1 MRRLLLAT
9 SALVSVSYALP
20 VYAQTAEAEARDTD
34 VITVTARKR
43 EESLLNV
50 PVPVSVATQAQ
61 LEREQI
67 RGVDDLQ
74 RITPALEVSQT
85 AGGEANGGARIRG
98 LGTGVFNASV
108 SPSVAFVIDD
118 VSQGNISFPLLFDM
132 AQVEVLRGPQG
143 TLFGQG
149 ASAGVI
155 KIATVNPTFD
165 RVKVNGGF
173 EFADKGTAGSEF
185 GNQVFSAGVNL
196 PLGDKVALRVAG
208 QYQRETGLQ
217 RNTFTNRDN
226 KITDFG
232 IRAKLLFEPSDGTKI
247 RLSAEY
253 AKRIDDAWN
262 FFTAILPGTDA
273 AVNAQYAAC
282 GVTPSLRAEQYCSEF
297 PGYETKTIFGASLRI
312 EQELSDNLDLIS
324 ITSYRQRRFRT
335 DSVDYTRRVGAN
347 SANRENIQT
356 FSKQLSQEI
365 NLNYKGEGF
374 DVIVGGIYQH
384 FTSLSSPTISGPFNQ
399 TTPGNRIGFSVCPYG
414 GNFRIPVPFPPGRGS
429 VLTNTGCIPFVFG
442 FTNGIPNPTVRFEL
456 DDTKNST
463 AAIFAD
469 ATVNLSDKLDVFG
482 GLRYS
487 HFENTTGVAYDSLT
501 PTSSGSI
508 KDNNVSGRLGL
519 SYKASSTTSFYAS
532 AARGYKPPAT
542 VIALNNPLPKFLKP
556 EESTAF
562 ELGGRVQVGRVL
574 LSGNIFHTKVKNFQ
588 AQSQELVAGQLLST
602 AKNIDAI
609 TSYGFEIG
617 ANGKVSDN
625 LTINVGYQF
634 NKATYAAGV
643 CGNDDLDVAPA
654 NGVCDGNLGGQQ
666 VRNAPKHKLTLSG
679 EYSVPVSSSLEMFA
693 TGNVVYKSA
702 VRVEDYA
709 SPLYTYK
716 AHELVNVGFGIR
728 DANGAWNVSLFA
740 RNLTKEREPVAYLGT
755 PVEGLRAWPGAGR
768 TARIIGIT
776 GNFTY

>member
-1 MRRLLLAT
+1 MRHFLLITTALA
-9 SALVSVSYALP
+9 SMSMAVPAF
-20 VYAQTAEAEARDTD
+20 AQAAAEDGASDNDAI
-34 VITVTARKR
+34 VVTARKR

-50 PVPVSVATQAQ
+50 PIPVTVATQAQ
-61 LEREQI
+61 LEREQV

-85 AGGEANGGARIRG
+85 SGGEANGGARIRG

-165 RVKVNGGF
+165 GFKVNGGF
-173 EFADKGTAGSEF
+173 ELADKGTAGSEF
-185 GNQVFSAGVNL
+185 GNQVFFAGVNV
-196 PLGDKVALRVAG
+196 PLGDTVALRIAG

-232 IRAKLLFEPSDGTKI
+232 LRAKLLFEPSDQTSI

-253 AKRIDDAWN
+253 AKRTDDAWN
-262 FFTAILPGTDA
+262 FFTVILPGTDA
-273 AVNAQYAAC
+273 AVRAQYAAC

-297 PGYETKTIFGASLRI
+297 PGYETKTIFGASMRI
-312 EQELSDNLDLIS
+312 QQELSDNLDLIS
-324 ITSYRQRRFRT
+324 ITSYRQRRFKT
-335 DSVDYTRRVGAN
+335 DSVDYTRRVGAP

-356 FSKQLSQEI
+356 LSKQFSQEL

-374 DVIVGGIYQH
+374 DLIVGGIYQR
-384 FTSLSSPTISGPFNQ
+384 FTSLSSPTLNGPFNQ
-399 TTPGNRIGFSVCPYG
+399 TTPGNRIGFSVCPYN
-414 GNFRIPVPFPPGRGS
+414 GNFTIPFPAFPTFR
-429 VLTNTGCIPFVFG
+429 NFGCVPFVFG
-442 FTNGIPNPTVRFEL
+442 IPNPSVRFEL

-463 AAIFAD
+463 AALFAD
-469 ATVNLSDKLDVFG
+469 ATVNVSDKLDVFG

-487 HFENTTGVAYDSLT
+487 HFKNTTGVAYDSLT
-501 PTSSGSI
+501 PTASGSI
-508 KDNNVSGRLGL
+508 TDNNVSGRLGL
-519 SYKASSTTSFYAS
+519 SYKASDTTSFYAS
-532 AARGYKPPAT
+532 AALGYKPPAT
-542 VIALNNPLPKFLKP
+542 VISLNNPLPKFLEP
-556 EESTAF
+556 EKSTAF

-588 AQSQELVAGQLLST
+588 AQSQELVATQLLST
-602 AKNIDAI
+602 AKNIEAI

-617 ANGKVSDN
+617 ANGKLSDN

-634 NKATYAAGV
+634 NKATYAKGV
-643 CGNDDLDVAPA
+643 CANDDVDLVAPI
-654 NGVCDGNLGGQQ
+654 GVCDGLLGGLQ

-679 EYSVPVSSSLEMFA
+679 EYSFPVSSSLEMFVN
-693 TGNVVYKSA
+693 GNVVYKSA
-702 VRVEDYA
+702 VRIEDYA

-728 DANGAWNVSLFA
+728 DADGAWNLSVFA
-740 RNLTKEREPVAYLGT
+740 RNLTKEREPVGYLGT

-776 GNFTY
+776 GNFSY